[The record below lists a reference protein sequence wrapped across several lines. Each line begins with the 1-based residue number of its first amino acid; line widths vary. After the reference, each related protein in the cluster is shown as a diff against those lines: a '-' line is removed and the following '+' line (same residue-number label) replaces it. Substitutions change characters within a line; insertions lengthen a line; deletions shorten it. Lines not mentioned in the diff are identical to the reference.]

1 MEKRKLGLIFTGIA
15 MVGTVVTNV
24 VTGMRTLKYKQIL
37 EECEENKPKA
47 FVKTYW
53 PSMVLGAATM
63 TSIALAEKANLAEIG
78 VLTGACGYLASKAK
92 GLEEAVK
99 KSMTSV
105 DEEKQAEVQKEVV
118 KYVKMPG
125 PSVEET
131 GRGDVLCLEDYSG
144 RWFRSSEESVRRAVR
159 EFKKM
164 YDEGKYVCFNDL
176 YILLGIVDTQ
186 FGFDWGYPSGNPDY
200 CDEEMDIEVDWYTE
214 LECPM
219 GMNYYGEPI
228 LVIKVHNPAME
239 CWQEL

>member
-53 PSMVLGAATM
+53 PSLALGAATI

-99 KSMTSV
+99 KSMVTV

-144 RWFRSSEESVRRAVR
+144 RWFRSSEEAVRRAAL

-164 YDEGKYVCFNDL
+164 HDDGLYICFNDL
-176 YILLGIVDTQ
+176 YALLGIVETK
-186 FGFDWGYPSGNPDY
+186 FGYDYGFPANSDY
-200 CDEEMDIEVDWYTE
+200 CDEQLIIDID
-214 LECPM
+214 
-219 GMNYYGEPI
+219 YYEGVTDRFGEPV
-228 LVIKVHNPAME
+228 LVLTIQSYPME
-239 CWQEL
+239 CWQEV